1 MRRERLALV
10 TLWLLLTLISVLIAQ
25 VNLLT
30 LPFAALGTLLVVI
43 ALYRYG
49 LLATIST
56 LFISHLFVFYS
67 MTTELT
73 AWYATDFTIALVI
86 CIALAAYGCY
96 ISLAGQPLFGKSLLE
111 D

>member
-1 MRRERLALV
+1 MNVLMTPFVAL
-10 TLWLLLTLISVLIAQ
+10 LSLLTVF
-25 VNLLT
+25 V
-30 LPFAALGTLLVVI
+30 
-43 ALYRYG
+43 LYRYG
-49 LLATIST
+49 LLAMASAMFF
-56 LFISHLFVFYS
+56 LHLWVFYP